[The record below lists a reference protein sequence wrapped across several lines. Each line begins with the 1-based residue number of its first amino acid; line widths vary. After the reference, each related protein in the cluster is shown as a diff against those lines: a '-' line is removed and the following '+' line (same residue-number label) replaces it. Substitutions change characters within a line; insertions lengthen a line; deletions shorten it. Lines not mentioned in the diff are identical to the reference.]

1 MKKVSTII
9 ASITMLFLVAIALA
23 SCGDALPSSSYE
35 KVQFAFNGV
44 EKSLKSVKLSSDEI
58 NFNKSNY
65 SKSNIV
71 LMAAK
76 VNADAYSVIENL
88 YEDSDSQGDIIDELE
103 YNQPP
108 MIQFQYLKAILDDT
122 GSDFEFGTKYY
133 SNITNSIYYDI
144 ETGKKKAN
152 TETNYKWDYDFKL
165 ALEINID
172 SNDLITCDVS
182 FDVKLTKGS
191 TEYNM
196 DWYVGMELDYD
207 MYDKNPNYKLNMLT
221 DDKNIK
227 GECILENDYVEVKNS
242 KITEWRKF
250 VLESDR
256 KVVKDSSHPN
266 FDSYINEGIE
276 YTVGHLKWYK
286 NSNLRKLMDNK
297 GNNKRIAANALFNAG
312 LNVTDINGA
321 AFTNKNGTE
330 NDKIKTFYNEFSRIS
345 GSDIIYSLLPDD
357 DKDPEKDK
365 TKPAGIIVML
375 DENTSFGTQNY
386 IVKNVSMNELFTDS
400 EAWKNQAQDKYIL
413 PKIYYTNADGEIL
426 DRITDLTPF
435 RYYIVK
441 GNTES
446 LVSNGSL
453 IADIYQQFD
462 KPEMV
467 DIKLVHG
474 DYFTFIKD
482 VKFTESAYKRDDGQ
496 KTADMKELVEA
507 GFPAFIGEKI
517 TIAKNDNNDFTI
529 ADSTDKE
536 RQLYYDSLKNYGF
549 FRADSQ
555 GDYFVKEAEEKILTV
570 RCNWDNDVLAFN
582 TIDGN
587 PYEEWNSNKT
597 KEYLGGIEIQ
607 QVTGEKIHIEYRE
620 NQDNTKEIQIWNIQ
634 YYEKQNYLESIIN
647 NNSDYVYDGGYGLR
661 YRIPDDANDIYY
673 EVIFESVDNDGLIIK
688 CESYDILRS
697 KITIDG
703 KDYPASIDYTEHFPE
718 YYFVTPYVAKNTVIT
733 FAPINFDV
741 TSVEPNT
748 TTDNFTFSGLT
759 ITPTYYE
766 MAKYKFTFGGYYKE
780 EKIVYLGLYCEGE
793 YSSNNFMLFREDKN
807 NPGQYMQ
814 IGDFYYD
821 SQYKCFISEEVYL
834 EVGTQLYVKNGK
846 GENENFT
853 FDVEGIE
860 NGIVKTYGN
869 YRFAMYAS
877 NPNVVVVYE
886 NFYNGGAFKD
896 QQLSLVVW
904 DSDYINYTT
913 VGTFTY
919 DDNRFIVQVNL
930 EADDVIAVYDQK
942 NEMPINDFVFNVE
955 GIESGFVWTTGT
967 YNLAIYKN
975 NPKVVVLFS

>member
-1 MKKVSTII
+1 MKKASTII
-9 ASITMLFLVAIALA
+9 ASTTMLFLGAITLT
-23 SCGDALPSSSYE
+23 SCGDNLPSSSYE

-44 EKSLKSVKLSSDEI
+44 EKSLKSIKLSSNEI

-65 SKSNIV
+65 SKSNIG

-133 SNITNSIYYDI
+133 SNITSSIYYDI
-144 ETGKKKAN
+144 ETGKKKAD

-196 DWYVGMELDYD
+196 VWYVGMELDYD
-207 MYDKNPNYKLNMLT
+207 MNNENPNYKLNMMT
-221 DDKNIK
+221 DDKNIM
-227 GECILENDYVEVKNS
+227 GNFTLENDYVEVKDS

-256 KVVKDSSHPN
+256 KVIKDSSHPN

-286 NSNLRKLMDNK
+286 NSNLRKLMNNK
-297 GNNKRIAANALFNAG
+297 GNNKKIAANALFNAG

-321 AFTNKNGTE
+321 AFQNKNGTE

-345 GSDIIYSLLPDD
+345 GSDILYSLLPDD

-365 TKPAGIIVML
+365 TRSAGIIVML
-375 DENTSFGTQNY
+375 DENTAFQTGNY
-386 IVKNVSMNELFTDS
+386 IVKDVTMNELFTDT
-400 EAWKNQAQDKYIL
+400 EAWKNQTQDTYIL
-413 PKIYYTNADGEIL
+413 PMVYFTNADGEIL

-435 RYYIVK
+435 RYNIVTTSS
-441 GNTES
+441 NET
-446 LVSNGSL
+446 VSNGSK
-453 IADIYQQFD
+453 ISDIYDYFGRPD
-462 KPEMV
+462 KV
-467 DIKLVHG
+467 DIKITHG
-474 DYFTFIKD
+474 DFTTLIKD
-482 VKFTESAYKRDDGQ
+482 VRFAESAYTKED
-496 KTADMKELVEA
+496 TSATTMKELVEA

-549 FRADSQ
+549 FRADSY

-597 KEYLGGIEIQ
+597 KEYLDGIEIP

-620 NQDNTKEIQIWNIQ
+620 NQDNKKEIRIWNIKD
-634 YYEKQNYLESIIN
+634 YEKQNYLESIIN
-647 NNSDYVYDGGYGLR
+647 NNSDNVYDGGYGLR
-661 YRIPDDANDIYY
+661 YRIPDDANNIYY

-688 CESYDILRS
+688 CESHDILRS

-703 KDYPASIDYTEHFPE
+703 KDYPQSIDYSKYSPE

-733 FAPINFDV
+733 FTPINFDV
-741 TSVEPNT
+741 TSAEPNT
-748 TTDNFTFSGLT
+748 TSDILTFSGLT

-766 MAKYKFTFGGYYKE
+766 MAKYKFTFGGYFKE
-780 EKIVYLGLYCEGE
+780 EKMVSLGFYCEGE

-807 NPGQYMQ
+807 NLGEYIPIGNFHYDYQYN
-814 IGDFYYD
+814 
-821 SQYKCFISEEVYL
+821 CFISEEIDL
-834 EVGTQLYVKNGK
+834 EVGTKLYVKNRK
-846 GENENFT
+846 GENENIT

-877 NPNVVVVYE
+877 NPNVVVAYE
-886 NFYNGGAFKD
+886 YFYNGGVFKD

-904 DSDYINYTT
+904 DSDFKNYTT
-913 VGTFTY
+913 VGIFVY
-919 DDNRFIVQVNL
+919 SDDAYITSVEL
-930 EADDVIAVYDQK
+930 EAGNVISVYDVK
-942 NEMPINDFVFNVE
+942 NSVPIHNFVFNVT
-955 GIESGFVWTTGT
+955 GIESATVTTTGS

-975 NPKVVVLFS
+975 NPNVVVLFS